1 MKIKK
6 YLDDCNENLP
16 PELAEILISEGSIWT
31 NEACYGYCVS
41 AMKAAGL
48 KKSTIDKMIHCL
60 HNAFDTMG
68 VEEAEEFW
76 HKF

>member
-1 MKIKK
+1 MKIEK
-6 YLDDCNENLP
+6 YLNDCKENLP
-16 PELAEILISEGSIWT
+16 PELAKILISEGSIWT

-41 AMKAAGL
+41 AMNAAGL
-48 KKSTIDKMIHCL
+48 KRQTIDKMIHCL

-76 HKF
+76 RKF

>member
-1 MKIKK
+1 MKIEK
-6 YLDDCNENLP
+6 YLNDCKENLP
-16 PELAEILISEGSIWT
+16 PELAKILISEGSIWT

-41 AMKAAGL
+41 AMKEAGL
-48 KKSTIDKMIHCL
+48 KRQTIDKMIHCL

-76 HKF
+76 RKF

>member
-1 MKIKK
+1 MKIEK
-6 YLDDCNENLP
+6 YLNDCKESLP
-16 PELAEILISEGSIWT
+16 PELAKILISEGSIWT

-48 KKSTIDKMIHCL
+48 KRQTIDKMIHCL

-76 HKF
+76 RKF

>member
-1 MKIKK
+1 MKIEK
-6 YLDDCNENLP
+6 YLDDCKENLP
-16 PELAEILISEGSIWT
+16 PELAKILISEGSIWT

-41 AMKAAGL
+41 AMKEAGL
-48 KKSTIDKMIHCL
+48 KRQTIDKMIHCL

-76 HKF
+76 RKF

>member
-1 MKIKK
+1 MKIEK
-6 YLDDCNENLP
+6 YLNDCKENLP
-16 PELAEILISEGSIWT
+16 PELAKILISEGSIWT

-41 AMKAAGL
+41 AMKEAGL
-48 KKSTIDKMIHCL
+48 KRQTIDKMIHCL

-76 HKF
+76 RKI